1 VDGVAGRDTDLCGTA
16 VAPCKTISHALNARA
31 SDGDTL
37 RIAQGTYT
45 ENLSIKVSV
54 MLEGGYEPSGSM
66 RDLEAYE
73 TIRDGS
79 AGAVTDLP

>member
-1 VDGVAGRDTDLCGTA
+1 

-45 ENLSIKVSV
+45 ENLDINVSV
-54 MLEGGYEPSGSM
+54 MLEGGYQPSGRT
-66 RDLEAYE
+66 RDLGTYGTAL
-73 TIRDGS
+73 DGS
-79 AGAVTDLP
+79 PSAVMDLP